1 MTYWWLRCSNEDL
14 SSAAKGLGVA
24 SKDVGVAPEY
34 LSVATKDRSAK
45 MSCSVEGISCTP
57 PPI

>member
-34 LSVATKDRSAK
+34 LSVFTKDRSAK
-45 MSCSVEGISCTP
+45 MSCNV
-57 PPI
+57 